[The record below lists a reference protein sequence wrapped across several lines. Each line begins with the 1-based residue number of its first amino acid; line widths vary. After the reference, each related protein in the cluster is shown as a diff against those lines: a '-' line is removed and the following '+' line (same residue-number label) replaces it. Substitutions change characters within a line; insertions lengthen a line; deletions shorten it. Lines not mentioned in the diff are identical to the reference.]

1 MKINKFSFCFSDAA
15 SSAPL
20 VISDSRP
27 AAASD
32 RFDRA
37 PAVLAILVV
46 IAVALSHY
54 PARATFAQD
63 AAPSTRVGNDTR
75 EIMMTAKNYEYDPGV
90 ITVKEGE
97 HVKLIVT
104 ALDHD
109 HGIKIDAF
117 HIDQVLKKGEPTTI
131 EFTADSSGTFE
142 FQCSRFCGLGHKGMK
157 GELIVEPIS
166 QSAVPKNPLK
176 PAEARAA
183 AWRRLRE
190 GLNNKDA
197 DHRIQAV
204 YALGTLGV
212 QSGTVVPVES
222 ELEDKDSSVRQAA
235 AKTLGDMQAFQSIP
249 SLQAALDDQ
258 SAAVSF
264 AAAQALWRMGDKSG
278 TNILVQVLGGER
290 SVSSGLIRTQS
301 HDMHEKLHDPTSLTE
316 FGATTAAGAFF
327 PGAGFG
333 VAAVKVLAS
342 DKNAG
347 ARAVSA
353 GLLSSGTDSDDRAI
367 LEQALN
373 DKNWA
378 VRAAAADALGHAGD
392 MSDVNKLMPMLDNSH
407 PTVKYRAAAA
417 IVRLTAPSAF
427 WQLRPP
433 VYQRDARKIEMWNE
447 ESDTLLEQINNEI
460 ANAAM
465 TNGSV
470 LDSLQPAAIER
481 PQS

>member
-1 MKINKFSFCFSDAA
+1 
-15 SSAPL
+15 
-20 VISDSRP
+20 
-27 AAASD
+27 
-32 RFDRA
+32 
-37 PAVLAILVV
+37 
-46 IAVALSHY
+46 
-54 PARATFAQD
+54 
-63 AAPSTRVGNDTR
+63 
-75 EIMMTAKNYEYDPGV
+75 MMTAKNYEYDPGV
-90 ITVKEGE
+90 ITVREGE

-131 EFTADSSGTFE
+131 EFTADTTGTFE

-157 GELIVEPIS
+157 GELIVEPAS
-166 QSAVPKNPLK
+166 QSAVPENPLK
-176 PAEARAA
+176 PAKARAT
-183 AWRRLRE
+183 AWRCLRE

-197 DHRIQAV
+197 DHRIQAI

-212 QSGTVVPVES
+212 QSGAVVPVES

-278 TNILVQVLGGER
+278 TNVLVQVLAGER
-290 SVSSGLIRTQS
+290 SVSSGLIQSQS

-333 VAAVKVLAS
+333 VAAVKELAS

-392 MSDVNKLMPMLDNSH
+392 MSDVNKLMPMLDNGH

-427 WQLRPP
+427 WQLRQP
-433 VYQRDARKIEMWNE
+433 VYQRDAREIEMWDE
-447 ESDTLLEQINNEI
+447 ESKVLLEQINNEI

-465 TNGSV
+465 SSESV
-470 LDSLQPAAIER
+470 LESLQPAAIEP

>member
-1 MKINKFSFCFSDAA
+1 MKINKFSLCFSNDA
-15 SSAPL
+15 SSGPL
-20 VISDSRP
+20 VSSDSRP

-37 PAVLAILVV
+37 PVVLAILVV

-63 AAPSTRVGNDTR
+63 APPSTRVGNDTR
-75 EIMMTAKNYEYDPGV
+75 EIMMTAKNYQYDPGV

-97 HVKLIVT
+97 HVKLNVT

-117 HIDQVLKKGEPTTI
+117 HIDQVLKKGEPTTV

-290 SVSSGLIRTQS
+290 SVSSGLIQTQS

-417 IVRLTAPSAF
+417 LVRLTAPSAF

-465 TNGSV
+465 SNGSV
-470 LDSLQPAAIER
+470 LDSLQLAAIEP

>member
-1 MKINKFSFCFSDAA
+1 MKTNKFSLCFSNGP

-20 VISDSRP
+20 VSSDSRP

-32 RFDRA
+32 RLDRA

-131 EFTADSSGTFE
+131 EFTADSTGTFE

-157 GELIVEPIS
+157 GELIVEPAS
-166 QSAVPKNPLK
+166 QSAVPENPLK
-176 PAEARAA
+176 PAKARAA
-183 AWRRLRE
+183 AWRCLRE
-190 GLNNKDA
+190 GLNNKDV

-212 QSGTVVPVES
+212 QSGAVVPVES

-278 TNILVQVLGGER
+278 TNVLVQVLAGER
-290 SVSSGLIRTQS
+290 SVSSGLIQSQS

-316 FGATTAAGAFF
+316 FGATTAAGVFF

-333 VAAVKVLAS
+333 VAAVKELAS

-392 MSDVNKLMPMLDNSH
+392 MSDVNKLMPMLDNGH

-427 WQLRPP
+427 WQLRQP
-433 VYQRDARKIEMWNE
+433 VYQRHAREIEMWDE
-447 ESDTLLEQINNEI
+447 ESKVLLEQINNEI

-465 TNGSV
+465 SSESV
-470 LDSLQPAAIER
+470 LKSLQPAAIEP